1 MQGADETR
9 YAGLI
14 PTSAVIP
21 ASAVIH
27 TNWNSIVCLPVKKN
41 EAPVRPFFGG
51 DTMRKTLVGLLVAAT
66 AGIGLTAAPV
76 QADILY
82 ISSGGT
88 VHQFG
93 APVVTMPTVEL
104 ERTIVAPGVIEPVTT
119 QVITQPAVIQQPVV
133 TTPVIQTV
141 DVEPRRSL
149 FHLGLWPLIDLR
161 LF

>member
-1 MQGADETR
+1 
-9 YAGLI
+9 
-14 PTSAVIP
+14 
-21 ASAVIH
+21 
-27 TNWNSIVCLPVKKN
+27 
-41 EAPVRPFFGG
+41 
-51 DTMRKTLVGLLVAAT
+51 MRKTLVGLLVAAT

-82 ISSGGT
+82 MSSGGT

-104 ERTIVAPGVIEPVTT
+104 ERTIVAPAVIEPITT
-119 QVITQPAVIQQPVV
+119 QVITQPAVIEPVV